1 MRNSA
6 TGAAL
11 LFDLTPPPDL
21 SRRGLNNGCHRFGAA
36 EFLDDG
42 CRGFALHARNYALFA
57 QSVKNYLRDN
67 RTGRFGST
75 YAK

>member
-11 LFDLTPPPDL
+11 IFNLTPPPDL
-21 SRRGLNNGCHRFGAA
+21 ARRGLNNGRHRFGAA

-42 CRGFALHARNYALFA
+42 CSGFALHVRNYAVFA
-57 QSVKNYLRDN
+57 QSVKHYLRDN
-67 RTGRFGST
+67 RTGRLST
-75 YAK
+75 AYAK